1 MPRPSRASLLRDRAL
16 LGMMPLFVLAG
27 LLVVSSTARAAPP
40 VTFDIG
46 AKKDNTLYEPPPGQE
61 LSNGA
66 GQHLFVGTTANPA
79 PNGDIRRALVAFD
92 VAAAIPAGS
101 TITQVVLTLNMSRT
115 MNGTQAITVHRVT
128 ADWGEGTSDAVAE
141 EGGGA
146 APASGDATW
155 INRFFPGSPWTNPG
169 GDFSSTIS
177 ASNDVSGTGLYSWG
191 SSDGLVADVQGWLDD
206 PASNFGWVLIGP
218 ESVAQTAKRFDSREN
233 STAANSPKLTVTYT
247 PLVDCNHNGKP
258 DDSDIAL
265 GTSANCNHNGVP
277 DECELDTDGDGVI
290 DACDNC
296 PDVANADQ
304 ADANQN
310 GIGDACEVTQPG
322 DGGTGGS
329 SGTNATSQCGTCGAM
344 GTAGFSA
351 TVLGIRFVR
360 VRRALPRRARS
371 YRFIKSK

>member
-1 MPRPSRASLLRDRAL
+1 MTTRIAHLKSSFRAPRLLRSIL
-16 LGMMPLFVLAG
+16 VPLFVGLVELAPA
-27 LLVVSSTARAAPP
+27 ARAAPS
-40 VTFDIG
+40 VTVDIG
-46 AKKDNTLYEPPPGQE
+46 AKKDNTLYEPPLGQE

-79 PNGDIRRALVAFD
+79 PDGDIRRALVAFD

-101 TITQVVLTLNMSRT
+101 AITQVVLTLNMSRT
-115 MNGTQAITVHRVT
+115 MSGTQSITVHRVT
-128 ADWGEGTSDAVAE
+128 ADWGEGTSDAVGE

-146 APASGDATW
+146 VPASGDVTW

-169 GDFSSTIS
+169 GDFSSTVG
-177 ASNDVSGTGLYSWG
+177 ASNDVAGPGLYSWG
-191 SSDGLVADVQGWLDD
+191 SSDGLVTDVQGWLDD

-233 STAANSPKLTVTYT
+233 STAANRPKLTVTYT

-265 GTSANCNHNGVP
+265 GTSADCNHNGVP
-277 DECELDTDGDGVI
+277 DECELDADGDGVI

-296 PDVANADQ
+296 PDAANADQ

-310 GIGDACEVTQPG
+310 GTGDACEVTQPT

-329 SGTNATSQCGTCGAM
+329 GGTNATSQCGACGAM
-344 GTAGFSA
+344 GMTGFSA
-351 TVLGIRFVR
+351 TLLGIGFIR
-360 VRRALPRRARS
+360 VRRVLPRRAR
-371 YRFIKSK
+371 RTRREK